1 MNQFKI
7 LSFNIGGYQSV
18 CQYSRHWNQRKK
30 VCVAI
35 IQKSSADIVGFQE
48 VQMENRLTL
57 DPFLSGYD
65 STYGLKT
72 VGKKESEASYNPIY
86 WKRSLFKKLDSGAFY
101 LSRTPKVWSKSWDA
115 KDVRSATWVRLLNP
129 QTNSS
134 LIYFNL
140 HLDYRG
146 SQSRVESSCLI
157 ISKLSILQEKNYDP
171 IIVSGDFNERAWQ
184 PKDEN
189 IHAYPFPVL
198 PEYLPLGTKVH
209 DEFKKKGYKD
219 AYIKAG
225 NINRLDM
232 NTYHD
237 YYGIRFPPVALRIDW
252 ILTLDGQ
259 GSIQTRN
266 YAVIKKV
273 LPPVYASDHFPI
285 MATFMP
291 K

>member
-1 MNQFKI
+1 MDQFK
-7 LSFNIGGYQSV
+7 LMSFNVGGYQRESRYS
-18 CQYSRHWNQRKK
+18 QYWDQRKK
-30 VCVAI
+30 VCIDI
-35 IQKSSADIVGFQE
+35 IRKSSADIFGFQE

-57 DPFLSGYD
+57 DPFLSDYD

-72 VGKKESEASYNPIY
+72 VHKKESEASYNPIY
-86 WKRSLFKKLDSGAFY
+86 WSSLFSILDSGAFY

-115 KDVRSATWVRLLNP
+115 KDVRSATWVRLLNL

-134 LIYFNL
+134 LIYLNL
-140 HLDYRG
+140 HLDHRG
-146 SQSRVESSCLI
+146 SQSRIESSRLI
-157 ISKLSILQEKNYDP
+157 ISKLSILQEKNHDP

-189 IHAYPFPVL
+189 IHAFPFPVL
-198 PEYLPLGTKVH
+198 PGYLPLGTKVH
-209 DEFKKKGYKD
+209 DKFKKKGYKD

-237 YYGIRFPPVALRIDW
+237 YYGIRFPSVALRIDW

-259 GSIQTRN
+259 SSVQTRN
-266 YAVIKKV
+266 YSVIKKA